1 MKKGLS
7 IFLAALIAVS
17 FTVQGRDSLVAQ
29 DAGSPAISGETKST
43 DTGKKAPG
51 GERKKEERKNGDGP
65 RGEVRDLVP
74 AVREDVSMPAVL
86 LLDLAVPGGGHFYLG
101 NEYAGYSFLALK
113 VLGAYSIFYCYRD
126 WQYRRSLYR
135 AARRANGQI
144 DPDHALEFEDP
155 NGGYNTVEEFRRDY
169 DRAAQRITFSVLAN
183 VAVYAVSLMMTCQAV
198 KKINTESLPT
208 FELQYSCATMGQ
220 YEEIAMTLAVSSRF

>member
-1 MKKGLS
+1 MKKFLS
-7 IFLAALIAVS
+7 IFLAALLAFS
-17 FTVQGRDSLVAQ
+17 FTAGSPGSLVAQ
-29 DAGSPAISGETKST
+29 NEGNGTVPGEIKSAEPV
-43 DTGKKAPG
+43 KKASG
-51 GERKKEERKNGDGP
+51 GERKKEERKNSDGN

-74 AVREDVSMPAVL
+74 AVREEISLPAVL
-86 LLDLAVPGGGHFYLG
+86 MLDLAVPGGGHFYLG
-101 NEYAGYSFLALK
+101 NDYAGYSFLALK
-113 VLGAYSIFYCYRD
+113 VLGAYSVYYCYRD

-135 AARRANGQI
+135 AARRANAQI

-183 VAVYAVSLMMTCQAV
+183 VAVYAVSLMMTYQAV

-208 FELQYSCATMGQ
+208 FELQYSCATIGSH
-220 YEEIAMTLAVSSRF
+220 EEMAMALAVTSRF

>member
-1 MKKGLS
+1 MPGAGQPPGEIQKSEPAKK
-7 IFLAALIAVS
+7 
-17 FTVQGRDSLVAQ
+17 T
-29 DAGSPAISGETKST
+29 
-43 DTGKKAPG
+43 PG
-51 GERKKEERKNGDGP
+51 GERKKEERKNTDAP
-65 RGEVRDLVP
+65 RGEARDLVP
-74 AVREDVSMPAVL
+74 AVREEISMPAL
-86 LLDLAVPGGGHFYLG
+86 LMLDLAVPGGGHFYLG

-113 VLGAYSIFYCYRD
+113 VLGAYSIYYCYRD

-135 AARRANGQI
+135 AARRANAQI

-183 VAVYAVSLMMTCQAV
+183 VAVYAVSLMMTYQAV

-208 FELQYSCATMGQ
+208 FELQYSCATIGS
-220 YEEIAMTLAVSSRF
+220 YEETAMILAVTSRF